1 MAPLLIVNGETVDTA
16 EAIQRSIVHEEDFLE
31 NTITGVLIRQYA
43 KKKGI
48 TNSDEELQLAA
59 DELRYQRGLESVE
72 KLRQWMKANH
82 QTEISLQ
89 NAVDGM
95 MLRNKVRGAIT
106 DAEIE
111 AYFAEHKLEFDRV
124 ELYSC
129 RLESEEKARELLAQ
143 VKDEGANFHALTM
156 EHSVDET
163 TRAKAGYV
171 GLLSRSEVAS
181 EIEAIVFKA
190 VPGTIGGPFK
200 TEKGWNLFKV
210 ASIQKASL
218 ENSRDTIRQQ
228 IFTRLIAQ
236 LRAEATVSYAVLEQT
251 MPKAA

>member
-1 MAPLLIVNGETVDTA
+1 MPALLIVNGEAVDTA
-16 EAIQRSIVHEEDFLE
+16 DAIQRSIVHEEDFLE

-48 TNSDEELQLAA
+48 VNSDEELQLAA

-95 MLRNKVRGAIT
+95 LLRNKVRAAIT

-111 AYFAEHKLEFDRV
+111 AYFAEHKLEFDKV

-143 VKDEGANFHALTM
+143 IKDEGANFHTLTM
-156 EHSVDET
+156 EHSVDEMT
-163 TRAKAGYV
+163 KAKAGYV
-171 GLLSRSEVAS
+171 GSLTRSEMTS
-181 EIEAIVFKA
+181 DLEPIVFKA
-190 VPGTIGGPFK
+190 VPGAVVGPVK

-210 ASIQKASL
+210 AAVHKASL
-218 ENSRDTIRQQ
+218 ENNRDTIRLQ

-236 LRAEATVSYAVLEQT
+236 LRAEATVSYAVLEQA